1 MGRKEQLRT
10 EEDEDKIVREM
21 TQILKKQYPNL
32 MAIKNSSIHEIRSMS
47 ILNDEFTRHY
57 NIKEL
62 TIDIL
67 IELADF
73 QHYKL
78 EK

>member
-10 EEDEDKIVREM
+10 DDEMVSEM
-21 TQILKKQYPNL
+21 TRYLKKQYPNL
-32 MAIKNSSIHEIRSMS
+32 ISIKNSSIHKIRSMS

>member
-10 EEDEDKIVREM
+10 EEDEDKIVIEM
-21 TQILKKQYPNL
+21 TQILKKQHPNL
-32 MAIKNSSIHEIRSMS
+32 MAIKNSSIHKVRSMS

-78 EK
+78 EP

>member
-1 MGRKEQLRT
+1 MERKEQLRT
-10 EEDEDKIVREM
+10 DDEMVIGM
-21 TQILKKQYPNL
+21 TQILKKQHPNL
-32 MAIKNSSIHEIRSMS
+32 MAIKNSSIHKVRSMS

-67 IELADF
+67 IEISC
-73 QHYKL
+73 QYYKL
-78 EK
+78 EQEP

>member
-1 MGRKEQLRT
+1 MDVNKINKLSAIQLVS
-10 EEDEDKIVREM
+10 ESSAEK
-21 TQILKKQYPNL
+21 NL
-32 MAIKNSSIHEIRSMS
+32 ISIKNSSIHEIRSMS

-57 NIKEL
+57 LIKEL

-67 IELADF
+67 IEISC
-73 QHYKL
+73 QYYKL

>member
-1 MGRKEQLRT
+1 MGNIPIQT
-10 EEDEDKIVREM
+10 EDEMVSEM
-21 TQILKKQYPNL
+21 TQYLKKQYPNL
-32 MAIKNSSIHEIRSMS
+32 ISIKNNSIHKIRSMS

-73 QHYKL
+73 QYYKL
-78 EK
+78 EP

>member
-10 EEDEDKIVREM
+10 EDEMVSEM

-32 MAIKNSSIHEIRSMS
+32 ISIKNNSIHKVRSMS

-78 EK
+78 EP

>member
-32 MAIKNSSIHEIRSMS
+32 ISIKNSSIHKIRSMS

-57 NIKEL
+57 SIKEL

>member
-10 EEDEDKIVREM
+10 EEDEDKIVIEM
-21 TQILKKQYPNL
+21 TQILKKQHPNL
-32 MAIKNSSIHEIRSMS
+32 MAIKKNSIHKVRSMS

>member
-1 MGRKEQLRT
+1 MERKEQLRT
-10 EEDEDKIVREM
+10 DDEMVSEM
-21 TQILKKQYPNL
+21 TRYLKKQYPNL
-32 MAIKNSSIHEIRSMS
+32 ISIKNNSIHKIRSMS

-73 QHYKL
+73 QYYKL
-78 EK
+78 EQEP

>member
-10 EEDEDKIVREM
+10 DYEMVSEM
-21 TQILKKQYPNL
+21 TRYLKKKYPNL

-67 IELADF
+67 IELAV
-73 QHYKL
+73 
-78 EK
+78 

>member
-32 MAIKNSSIHEIRSMS
+32 ISIKNSSINEIRSMS